1 MKRIRYLFE
10 SKSSE
15 GRIMN
20 TFEIAKLIGDAPKEL
35 LTATETHVLIK
46 LAFFGNK
53 HGGDIR
59 PGVAKIVK
67 HTKLCDKTIRNT
79 LKSLVTKGI
88 LRVAFQ
94 AKNGSWQPTCYEINI
109 QLLQENGNKEVLIN
123 GSYESEYNENTVYTS
138 AVRNSQTPVNNS
150 ATPVTGSSNPGN
162 SYHQSTYDLPISTPD
177 LPTTIV
183 ELTSN
188 STSSPEKSSTNLEDE
203 FREPAPESVPEEQPE
218 PIAGDQPKQKNS
230 WTEQVV
236 VIFAYWQQVL
246 NHPKAKLDNKR
257 RSLIT
262 SALKMGYSV
271 DELKKAIDGISKTPH
286 NMGRNDRGEVYDGL
300 HVLFSNSEQIER
312 FMRNADSPP
321 TPQPKYTHTGQKKT
335 FVQKNQEQ
343 VEMMREVTAK
353 YFPKFSKYFPS
364 HNSAQAQHEV
374 AQPRQEVLI
383 NGI

>member
-1 MKRIRYLFE
+1 
-10 SKSSE
+10 
-15 GRIMN
+15 
-20 TFEIAKLIGDAPKEL
+20 
-35 LTATETHVLIK
+35 
-46 LAFFGNK
+46 
-53 HGGDIR
+53 
-59 PGVAKIVK
+59 
-67 HTKLCDKTIRNT
+67 
-79 LKSLVTKGI
+79 VTKGI

-123 GSYESEYNENTVYTS
+123 GSYESEYNESTVYTS

-162 SYHQSTYDLPISTPD
+162 SYHQSTYDLPISTHD

-183 ELTSN
+183 ELASN
-188 STSSPEKSSTNLEDE
+188 STPV
-203 FREPAPESVPEEQPE
+203 AEQPSVSLEAEDKE
-218 PIAGDQPKQKNS
+218 PISGRQQKQTNS
-230 WTEQVV
+230 WAEQVV

-257 RSLIT
+257 RSLIVA
-262 SALKMGYSV
+262 ALKMGYTI

-300 HVLFSNSEQIER
+300 HVLFRNSEQIER

-321 TPQPKYTHTGQKKT
+321 TPQSKYTQTGQKKT

-374 AQPRQEVLI
+374 AQPRQEVFI

>member
-1 MKRIRYLFE
+1 
-10 SKSSE
+10 
-15 GRIMN
+15 MN
-20 TFEIAKLIGDAPKEL
+20 TFEIARLIGDAPKEL

-46 LAFFGNK
+46 LAFFANK
-53 HGGDIR
+53 FGGGIR
-59 PGVAKIVK
+59 PGIAKIVK

-79 LKSLVTKGI
+79 LKSLVAKGVLQI
-88 LRVAFQ
+88 TFQ
-94 AKNGSWQPTCYEINI
+94 SKNGSWQPTCYEINI
-109 QLLQENGNKEVLIN
+109 QLLQEKGSKDVLIN
-123 GSYESEYNENTVYTS
+123 GSYESEYNENTVCTS

-150 ATPVTGSSNPGN
+150 VTSVIASSNPGN
-162 SYHQSTYDLPISTPD
+162 SYYQSTYDLPISTHD
-177 LPTTIV
+177 LLTTIV
-183 ELTSN
+183 ELASN
-188 STSSPEKSSTNLEDE
+188 STVGCEETPVILEDRPTDS
-203 FREPAPESVPEEQPE
+203 FPE
-218 PIAGDQPKQKNS
+218 PMPEYQSEPIVESQHKQKNS
-230 WTEQVV
+230 WTEQLV

-257 RSLIT
+257 RRLIVA
-262 SALKMGYSV
+262 ALKMGYSV

-300 HVLFSNSEQIER
+300 HVLFRNSEQIER

-321 TPQPKYTHTGQKKT
+321 VFQPKYTHTVQKKT

-364 HNSAQAQHEV
+364 HNSQTQQEAPQL
-374 AQPRQEVLI
+374 RQEVLV